1 MRAMNHKHFIQE
13 QSGTSLVGVLM
24 ALGLFS
30 VLALGMNR
38 ITVDS
43 LRSTKSIEGRTNL
56 EALKQMVIA
65 RLDCS
70 KTVPADP
77 QMACATDSYVELK
90 SKNGLVFLPNK
101 GVIGE
106 KMGSHNIRAVCS
118 ASKQGII
125 LEARLTNAQGEG
137 IADPMTQKLSDFT
150 DAFKGIRFCSDNFD
164 KQATAEEAYLKSQ
177 LEYFPT
183 GNFRASGGKVRIVV
197 QQINEKADC
206 NHSVRICGQ
215 NFSKQGS
222 VLLKDGDV
230 CRVEIS
236 STGKS
241 YCLGNLSMLSSNI
254 MLAKQGQNLWSVHVE
269 DSTDFDYNDSVWKIM
284 GVPEK

>member
-1 MRAMNHKHFIQE
+1 MNDKHFIPSE
-13 QSGTSLVGVLM
+13 SGSSLVAVLM

-30 VLALGMNR
+30 VLALGLNR
-38 ITVDS
+38 MTLES

-56 EALKQMVIA
+56 EALKQMVLN

-70 KTVPADP
+70 KTVPSEP
-77 QMACATDSYVELK
+77 LTACAKDRFVELK
-90 SKNGLVFLPNK
+90 SKNGLVFLPDK
-101 GVIGE
+101 GPKGE
-106 KMGSHNIRAVCS
+106 KLGSHNIRAVCS
-118 ASKQGII
+118 ASQRGII
-125 LEARLTNAQGEG
+125 VEAWLTNAQGEG
-137 IADPMTQKLSDFT
+137 LADPLTRNLVDFT
-150 DAFKGIRFCSDNFD
+150 DAFKGVRFCADNFD
-164 KQATAEEAYLKSQ
+164 NQATAEEAYLKSQ

-230 CRVEIS
+230 CRVEIA
-236 STGKS
+236 STGKA
-241 YCLGNLSMLSSNI
+241 YCLGTLSMLSSNI

-269 DSTDFDYNDSVWKIM
+269 DSTDFDYNDSVWKIV